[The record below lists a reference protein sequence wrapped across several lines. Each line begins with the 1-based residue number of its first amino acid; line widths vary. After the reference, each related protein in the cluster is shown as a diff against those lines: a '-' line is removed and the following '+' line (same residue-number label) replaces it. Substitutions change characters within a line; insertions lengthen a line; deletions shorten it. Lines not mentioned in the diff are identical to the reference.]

1 MQHAFGSQAATHPTL
16 PVVHPTGGQDAIT
29 VLGLG
34 TEPDKQG
41 GPVFVSGRPSA
52 GRVGAP
58 VSHDVNVKC
67 SFPNQHGTYVLPSL
81 LRLGVAAAPH
91 AHTCTLCSRHVLDAL
106 LVLGLLAMTLDTS
119 YYAATG
125 CPEEEEEDGF
135 LDMESSFEDAMSWG
149 LCQDPSRC
157 HPWGPP
163 ALASPSLRLR
173 MPTRTWPWDA
183 DNAAQ
188 SCPPWAPSSPAHWA

>member
-41 GPVFVSGRPSA
+41 GPVFASGRPSA

-58 VSHDVNVKC
+58 VSRRQRQMFLSQPTRYFRTALLVK
-67 SFPNQHGTYVLPSL
+67 TAL
-81 LRLGVAAAPH
+81 
-91 AHTCTLCSRHVLDAL
+91 TCTWCSRYALNAL
-106 LVLGLLAMTLDTS
+106 LVLGVLAMTLDTS
-119 YYAATG
+119 CYAATG
-125 CPEEEEEDGF
+125 CPEEDEDGF
-135 LDMESSFEDAMSWG
+135 VDMESNFEDAMPWD

-163 ALASPSLRLR
+163 ALASPSLILR

-188 SCPPWAPSSPAHWA
+188 SCPPWAPKSPPAHWA